1 MKKFITIVFTFTLL
15 YSYHCKQYLNSVAQ
29 KENKTINA
37 VKDQILLNND
47 SYFTYEKWSGIN
59 ESKEI
64 YQKSGLTLQL
74 KSFLDES
81 KNIGGKKIFV
91 NDNEIDSIVTDAYA
105 FTPFI
110 FLDGDEKILLI
121 QEEDESGIY
130 GYWLYYFNKEKF
142 VKKTYLEI
150 APENKVEISKFIKF
164 KNQSKDILAII
175 LTSKYYDTKLNK
187 IKSSSDHLTISKIP
201 VQKKDETTFG
211 NKTKKETNKI
221 SFLGIWKAKCNNN
234 DHISNVLFYNRSEG
248 ELNMYN
254 NTKLVSK
261 MMVEISSD
269 QKLLKYVGTNIIG
282 EGVNVKQITTLNKG
296 DVIAK
301 IEAINENKISIHWL
315 GFEEEKLF
323 IKNPFSQESTT
334 ILTKCNE

>member
-15 YSYHCKQYLNSVAQ
+15 YSCHCKQYSNSAAQ

-37 VKDQILLNND
+37 VKGKILLNND
-47 SYFTYEKWSGIN
+47 SYFIYEKWSSIN

-74 KSFLDES
+74 KNFLDES

-91 NDNEIDSIVTDAYA
+91 NDNEIDFIVTDASV

-110 FLDGDEKILLI
+110 FFDGDEKILLI

-142 VKKTYLEI
+142 VKKAYLEI
-150 APENKVEISKFIKF
+150 APENTVEINKFIKF
-164 KNQSKDILAII
+164 KNQPKDIIAII
-175 LTSKYYDTKLNK
+175 LTNKYYDTKLNK
-187 IKSSSDHLTISKIP
+187 IKSSTDHLTISKIP
-201 VQKKDETTFG
+201 VQKKETTFG
-211 NKTKKETNKI
+211 NRTQKENNKI
-221 SFLGIWKAKCNNN
+221 SFLGIWKTKCNTN
-234 DHISNVLFYNRSEG
+234 DHVSNILFYNKSEG

-282 EGVNVKQITTLNKG
+282 EGVDVKKITTLNKG

-315 GFEEEKLF
+315 GFEKEKLF
-323 IKNPFSQESTT
+323 IKNPFSQESSTT
-334 ILTKCNE
+334 LTKCDE